1 MALRFGSVLVPLCVL
16 LAVFAGVAHALDFD
30 DEDPEPPHGEVG
42 QLYEY
47 EIGTH
52 AGCLPHRLEIG
63 SGQVP
68 PGLSIRKVSEGGDR
82 ATFVVEGTPTE
93 SGTFSAWIHL
103 RDCENKSAETLFTF
117 DIWPSTFVVATS
129 TLKPAVT
136 GSLYTAKLEVSG
148 RPSTTT
154 WEVTSGSLPAG
165 LTLSRDGV
173 ISGMAIA
180 AGSSTFTVEATGVAL
195 DLSGTRSASRQ
206 YTLQVL
212 APLAVTASR
221 TTGEVRTRFTGTLV
235 ADGGQAPYTW
245 TATGLPGGLTL
256 GPDGAFSG
264 RPARAGTYTV
274 SAQVTDATGALKTMQ
289 LRLVVRPHL
298 AIATKRLP
306 EAGVGH
312 VYRVTLTT
320 RGGVEGQRWLVRGL
334 PRGLR
339 LRAATGVIAGVPRTA
354 GTVRLKVAVRDA
366 LGATSAKTLTL
377 AVR

>member
-16 LAVFAGVAHALDFD
+16 LAVFAGVAQALDFD

-63 SGQVP
+63 SGQLP

-82 ATFVVEGTPTE
+82 TTFVVEGTPTE

-103 RDCENKSAETLFTF
+103 RDCENKSAETLFMF
-117 DIWPSTFVVATS
+117 DIWPSTFVIATS

-148 RPSTTT
+148 RASTTT
-154 WEVTSGSLPAG
+154 WEVRSGSLPAG

-173 ISGMAIA
+173 ISGIATA
-180 AGSSTFTVEATGVAL
+180 AGSSTFSVEATGVAL
-195 DLSGTRSASRQ
+195 DFSGTRSATHQ

-235 ADGGQAPYTW
+235 AHGGQAPYTW

-256 GPDGAFSG
+256 GADGAFSG
-264 RPARAGTYTV
+264 RPARAGTYLV
-274 SAQVTDATGALKTMQ
+274 SAQVTDATGAGKTMQ

-298 AIATKRLP
+298 AIATRRLP

-312 VYRVTLTT
+312 VYRVTLTA

-339 LRAATGVIAGVPRTA
+339 LQAATGVIAGVPRAA